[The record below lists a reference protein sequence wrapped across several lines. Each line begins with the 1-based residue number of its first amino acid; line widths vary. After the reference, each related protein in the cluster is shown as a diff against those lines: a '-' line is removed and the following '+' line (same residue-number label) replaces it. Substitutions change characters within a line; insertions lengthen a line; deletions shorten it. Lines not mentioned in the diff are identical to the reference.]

1 MKPTH
6 CRAYGVP
13 LTPTFVDLACRR
25 WRIPIFRWIADE
37 AEKFYPPHAKIC
49 EVCFLVQL
57 ESFEAPSHIFSD
69 TYAYFSSFSDTWLP
83 RAYADDMVARFGLG
97 GDAHIAEVAS
107 NDGYLLRW
115 FLERGLRVTG
125 IEPAAK
131 CAAAAET
138 LGVIP
143 RYCSLPPALRA
154 RSTDDVARQT

>member
-1 MKPTH
+1 MS
-6 CRAYGVP
+6 P
-13 LTPTFVDLACRR
+13 LANSY
-25 WRIPIFRWIADE
+25 IPMDRADE

-57 ESFEAPSHIFSD
+57 ESFEALSHMFSD
-69 TYAYFSSFSDTWLP
+69 SYAYFSSFSDTWLQHA

-115 FLERGLRVTG
+115 FLERGPRVTG
-125 IEPAAK
+125 IEPAAN

-138 LGVIP
+138 LGVRP

-154 RSTDDVARQT
+154 RLPDDVARQT